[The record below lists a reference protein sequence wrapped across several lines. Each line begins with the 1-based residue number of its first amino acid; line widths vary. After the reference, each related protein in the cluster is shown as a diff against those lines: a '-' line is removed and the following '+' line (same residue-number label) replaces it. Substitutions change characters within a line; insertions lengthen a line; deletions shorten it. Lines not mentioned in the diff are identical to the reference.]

1 MCILPGARIKALAF
15 SSLPDIMR
23 IILII
28 IRTPGYGERVPAY
41 RKEGYAGIRKLY
53 SGFFLSFSSGN
64 HKTGKARKLNTDYPL
79 LPGPPFPAAFS
90 PPARFRASQPYFYS
104 RACR

>member
-1 MCILPGARIKALAF
+1 MCIFPGARIKALAF

-64 HKTGKARKLNTDYPL
+64 HKTGKSQKAEHRLSVAAGSSF
-79 LPGPPFPAAFS
+79 PGSF
-90 PPARFRASQPYFYS
+90 
-104 RACR
+104 